1 MIQNEDK
8 SLIEVADSLAPLN
21 ETLFMI
27 LRVKTP
33 QTENLQI
40 KWYNQENERSLI
52 ADNIQVTDIN
62 PTQELVLKKTFNE
75 PGPYISR
82 VFNSKG
88 REIGRKRFTVMSRSD
103 LRKARREEKKDAN
116 DGNN

>member
-1 MIQNEDK
+1 MTQHEDK
-8 SLIEVADSLAPLN
+8 SLVEITDSLVPRN
-21 ETLFMI
+21 ETLFMV

-40 KWYNQENERSLI
+40 KWYNPENERSLM

-62 PTQELVLKKTFNE
+62 PAQELVLKKTFNE
-75 PGPYISR
+75 AGPYISR

-103 LRKARREEKKDAN
+103 LRKARREEKKEAK
-116 DGNN
+116 DGN